1 MEVNDDLVDE
11 IAIMNN
17 VADENVSSKENLAS
31 NEIGFRILPDIS
43 FGVGARATMLQNE
56 YEVADTLRSTMGSTD
71 DIIVDN
77 EGATEAVAYA
87 ALRKSFLVNELGS
100 QHYFH
105 YQHKVYE
112 QLKGLRTDQS
122 SEFHHVVGRVRQDD
136 SYIWKELATYMRGT
150 RERNM
155 RLGNMCWRIWN
166 WTRKK
171 LLITAAQSSVTKG
184 HENAAPEN
192 GPWMITLD
200 ALSFIAIMQH
210 ALNRVLREEVYLAY
224 MTLASNGDLDNT
236 TAINQILELCLE
248 KAKLLNYNN
257 YAEVSMATKMTT
269 LDRAEELL
277 EKLLSASWNVVVQDE
292 ESLYIIMEY
301 LHGGD
306 MMTLL
311 MRKDI
316 LTDDEARFYVT
327 ETILAIESIHEHNY
341 IHRDIKHDNLLLDI
355 YGHLRLSDF
364 GLCTKE
370 FIILVGEC
378 IYGCVVELKRI
389 SKRANGAIEHQ
400 FLVAANS
407 HVIKM
412 WYLYGVLEEAAEV
425 VESQLLAIVFHD
437 NRRLTYGMK
446 NCEMNGM
453 IFFLSR

>member
-1 MEVNDDLVDE
+1 
-11 IAIMNN
+11 
-17 VADENVSSKENLAS
+17 
-31 NEIGFRILPDIS
+31 
-43 FGVGARATMLQNE
+43 
-56 YEVADTLRSTMGSTD
+56 
-71 DIIVDN
+71 
-77 EGATEAVAYA
+77 
-87 ALRKSFLVNELGS
+87 
-100 QHYFH
+100 
-105 YQHKVYE
+105 
-112 QLKGLRTDQS
+112 
-122 SEFHHVVGRVRQDD
+122 
-136 SYIWKELATYMRGT
+136 
-150 RERNM
+150 
-155 RLGNMCWRIWN
+155 MCWRIWN

-364 GLCTKE
+364 GLCKPLDGSTLKE
-370 FIILVGEC
+370 HDIFIG
-378 IYGCVVELKRI
+378 
-389 SKRANGAIEHQ
+389 
-400 FLVAANS
+400 
-407 HVIKM
+407 
-412 WYLYGVLEEAAEV
+412 
-425 VESQLLAIVFHD
+425 D
-437 NRRLTYGMK
+437 NK
-446 NCEMNGM
+446 K
-453 IFFLSR
+453 IF